1 MSANEGR
8 SGKSSLSPMG
18 ASFSLCLLSLLL
30 MVWSFWVKKTSYDSN
45 KGVMTKHSFVMIWE

>member
-8 SGKSSLSPMG
+8 SGKSSLPPMG
-18 ASFSLCLLSLLL
+18 VSFSRCLLSLLL
-30 MVWSFWVKKTSYDSN
+30 VVWSFWVKKTAYDSN